1 MDKMKRMVLVVVLG
15 GSRCGRRCIYMLVV
29 DNFGLLPTAV
39 KNSIVLSG
47 ASEFVYNQTHNL
59 MSLKHAFHYH
69 LSLRYQH
76 LTC

>member
-1 MDKMKRMVLVVVLG
+1 MVLVVVLS
-15 GSRCGRRCIYMLVV
+15 GSGRGRRWIYMLVV

-47 ASEFVYNQTHNL
+47 ASEFLYNQTQNL
-59 MSLKHAFHYH
+59 MSLKHAFHSH
-69 LSLRYQH
+69 LSLKYQH